1 MQMRIVVGSAGRR
14 HNMWSSEV
22 AGLRRPLPSI
32 GTLGITAPVGD
43 RSLRG
48 PEKRRGGAGPK
59 EGPQMT
65 RPCASKKRLGRLLPV
80 LAVLL
85 FLLGLACSPPQDH
98 GRVQAAMRLSLASE
112 SSPRLSE
119 VDTDGSPALEEANFA
134 LKARARVQA
143 ATPTARADR
152 SCDDLGVLVDRAHD
166 LPPGYVPED
175 LVSLPE
181 RGVPTLGGRDLL
193 LREEAA
199 EQLRRLVGGAAADG
213 EELVVA
219 SAYRSYE
226 DQEGSHARLAS
237 IYGKAADAMSAT
249 PGHSQHQLGTAV
261 DFTNAAAGYEVW
273 LPFGETSAYMWL
285 LRHAG
290 EYGFVLAYPGGSKA
304 ETGYKWEPWH
314 FRYVGPENATLVAEG
329 GGDLQGLL
337 EREGVVPKC

>member
-1 MQMRIVVGSAGRR
+1 
-14 HNMWSSEV
+14 
-22 AGLRRPLPSI
+22 
-32 GTLGITAPVGD
+32 
-43 RSLRG
+43 
-48 PEKRRGGAGPK
+48 
-59 EGPQMT
+59 MT
-65 RPCASKKRLGRLLPV
+65 CPGASKKHRGLRLLPV

-85 FLLGLACSPPQDH
+85 PLLGLACSSPQDH

-112 SSPRLSE
+112 ASPRPTE
-119 VDTDGSPALEEANFA
+119 VDAGGSPALEEANFA

-143 ATPTARADR
+143 ATAAARAHR

-175 LVSLPE
+175 LVPLPE

-199 EQLRRLVGGAAADG
+199 EQLRRLVWGAAADG
-213 EELVVA
+213 EELLVA

-226 DQEGSHARLAS
+226 DQEASHARLAS
-237 IYGKAADAMSAT
+237 IYGKAANAMSAT

-273 LPFGETSAYMWL
+273 LPFGETSAYVWL

-290 EYGFVLAYPGGSKA
+290 EYGFVLAYPGGSEA
-304 ETGYKWEPWH
+304 ETGYEWEPWH
-314 FRYVGPENATLVAEG
+314 FRYVGPENAALVAEG
-329 GGDLQGLL
+329 GGGLQGFL
-337 EREGVVPKC
+337 EREGVVPRC